1 MDEGLI
7 VTIARDVLRG
17 LEYLHRHEL
26 AHRDLKVR
34 NSLTPSK
41 LYVG

>member
-7 VTIARDVLRG
+7 VAIARDVLRG
-17 LEYLHRHEL
+17 LEYLHSQGL

-34 NSLTPSK
+34 NIK
-41 LYVG
+41 